1 MEQRSF
7 GTTGLASSMLGMGCS
22 RLGSFLSKGNH
33 REAVATI
40 SVAVERGITYFD
52 TSDIYGQ
59 GDSERLLGAAPLNAR
74 ATELMA
80 EAHLDRERD
89 LLPLLAECLER

>member
-59 GDSERLLGAAPLNAR
+59 GDSERLLGAALSDKR
-74 ATELMA
+74 DRVLIATKA
-80 EAHLDRERD
+80 GRRFSN
-89 LLPLLAECLER
+89 RWRTWTT